1 MRTKR
6 VFILLGVVVALSS
19 PPRVFGWSRT
29 GHQAVALIA
38 ERRLSEATLAQ
49 VHAILGPGVGL
60 ADIAGCADNIKRR
73 AIKCADSFQV
83 ARDPSSRRQ
92 HYINISIKDSPD
104 LSAIMAYCRIRG
116 SARACIIDQIQDG
129 LAVLKDPAATRAQ
142 KQIALM
148 FIVHFVGDLHQPLHN
163 AFEVDAKG
171 RGDGGGNGAEV
182 WFMQSAKAKTPTNLH
197 HVWDN
202 VIESDAALKRMG
214 AEALAEGLSVEI
226 QSKDAAAW
234 SKASAAESALESFL
248 IAKTLIYPAYHAP
261 GGTKPG
267 HDYQTRMRP
276 VAREQVAKAGVR
288 LAAMLE
294 EALSR

>member
-1 MRTKR
+1 MKKQMV
-6 VFILLGVVVALSS
+6 VFVAITASMIGT
-19 PPRVFGWSRT
+19 PQAYGWSRV
-29 GHQAVALIA
+29 GHQTVALIA
-38 ERRLSEATLAQ
+38 ERRLSTTTLSK
-49 VHAILGPGVGL
+49 VHSILGPGISL
-60 ADIAGCADNIKRR
+60 ADIAGCADNIKRHPVN
-73 AIKCADSFQV
+73 CAGSFQV
-83 ARDPSSRRQ
+83 ARDPSSKRQ
-92 HYINISIKDSPD
+92 HYINVSVADSPN
-104 LSAIMAYCRIRG
+104 SMTIMGSCRVQG
-116 SARACIIDQIQDG
+116 KTQACNIDQIQDG

-163 AFEVDAKG
+163 ASEVDARG
-171 RGDGGGNGAEV
+171 RGDGGGNGANV

-214 AEALAEGLSVEI
+214 AGTLAEELTAEI
-226 QSKDAAAW
+226 QSKDVAAW
-234 SKASAAESALESFL
+234 LKVSVAESALESFL

-261 GGTKPG
+261 DGKRPSL
-267 HDYQTRMRP
+267 DYQARMRP

-294 EALSR
+294 EALSP